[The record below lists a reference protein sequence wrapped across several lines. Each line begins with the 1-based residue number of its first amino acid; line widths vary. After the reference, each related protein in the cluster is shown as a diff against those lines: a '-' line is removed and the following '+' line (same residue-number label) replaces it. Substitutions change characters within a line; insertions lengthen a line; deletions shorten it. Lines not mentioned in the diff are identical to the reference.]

1 MSSQVKMIFKFL
13 FFAFGICSAR
23 TENELERSARSIF
36 IDKVVIENSSDE
48 FIRVY
53 IEVRKRSSLLEDSE
67 TGHQTLYFSRFS
79 LSQRMELL
87 SETKQDKHMK
97 IMNIKVD

>member
-1 MSSQVKMIFKFL
+1 MIFKFL
-13 FFAFGICSAR
+13 FFVSVICFGSAR
-23 TENELERSARSIF
+23 SENELLVERSARSIF

-79 LSQRMELL
+79 LSQHMELL